1 MKLFIYF
8 LIFTTSCFGQNSPKE
23 NLLDS
28 INKTRESERGV
39 FNLYIKKPEFE
50 IIAGGFRNRETSQQG
65 FEPFTLTYH
74 IFYALVGV
82 ITNK

>member
-39 FNLYIKKPEFE
+39 FNLYIKTQFK
-50 IIAGGFRNRETSQQG
+50 S
-65 FEPFTLTYH
+65 
-74 IFYALVGV
+74 
-82 ITNK
+82 